1 MTACATPR
9 ALELQLAGYSLATA
23 EILYRMPDA
32 KAVLQSFV
40 WQDYDMA
47 PEFPKLTRFLDFWE
61 RELDGPIHSVRLCH
75 ASLIGPRDFR
85 YGAREFAVH

>member
-1 MTACATPR
+1 MTIKTPTSEIER
-9 ALELQLAGYSLATA
+9 KLAGYSLATA

-32 KAVLQSFV
+32 RAVLQTFV

-47 PEFPKLTRFLDFWE
+47 PKFPRLRAFLDFWE

-75 ASLIGPRDFR
+75 EHLVRPREFR
-85 YGAREFAVH
+85 YGGHEFGLH